1 MLVAPCLTQ
10 ISNLIQPDRVVVNVN
25 LRETAADLIR
35 IQYFIRHAY
44 PAQRCRAR
52 FEYRIVRRA
61 EIESA
66 CLEVQRL
73 TNVGL
78 QFAP

>member
-1 MLVAPCLTQ
+1 
-10 ISNLIQPDRVVVNVN
+10 
-25 LRETAADLIR
+25 
-35 IQYFIRHAY
+35 
-44 PAQRCRAR
+44 
-52 FEYRIVRRA
+52 VRRA